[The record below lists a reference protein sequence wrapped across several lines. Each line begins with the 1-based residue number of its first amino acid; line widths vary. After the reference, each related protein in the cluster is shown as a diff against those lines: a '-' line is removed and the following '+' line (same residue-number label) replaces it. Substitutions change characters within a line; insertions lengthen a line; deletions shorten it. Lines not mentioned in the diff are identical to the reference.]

1 MSQHIFKN
9 GQSYYLAEV
18 SPQGQLT
25 LKVKEFG
32 WSDTWSLPLDTC
44 DHLGRTT
51 EETRAMGCNCNP
63 WPINRNPCTC

>member
-9 GQSYYLAEV
+9 GQSYYLAEI

-32 WSDTWSLPLDTC
+32 WSDTWSLPLEAC
-44 DHLGRTT
+44 DHLGRTH
-51 EETRAMGCNCNP
+51 EELTVGDCNCNP
-63 WPINRNPCTC
+63 CTC